1 MLVNI
6 TPTLISSTYAFSVLR
21 PGDSI
26 GVKGGAS
33 SGLLE
38 YYHLGIYLG
47 NEEVIDYTND
57 SKVRRIKLS
66 VFTENNTRQLC
77 RIHYLKAPP
86 ANNADAI
93 IENAA
98 LHFKNQDFGT
108 YDLITNNCEHFV
120 TFCTFGKRFSFQVAK
135 TVQSSGGSSGGS
147 CVSM

>member
-1 MLVNI
+1 MFINI
-6 TPTLISSTYAFSVLR
+6 TQTLISSTYVFSVLK

-26 GVKGGAS
+26 GVKGNAS
-33 SGLLE
+33 RGLLE

-47 NEEVIDYTND
+47 NEQVIDYTND
-57 SKVRRIKLS
+57 SKVRRIKLC

-86 ANNADAI
+86 ANKADVI

-98 LHFKNQDFGT
+98 LRFRNQDFGT
-108 YDLITNNCEHFV
+108 YDVITNNCEHFV

-135 TVQSSGGSSGGS
+135 TVRSY
-147 CVSM
+147 VPI